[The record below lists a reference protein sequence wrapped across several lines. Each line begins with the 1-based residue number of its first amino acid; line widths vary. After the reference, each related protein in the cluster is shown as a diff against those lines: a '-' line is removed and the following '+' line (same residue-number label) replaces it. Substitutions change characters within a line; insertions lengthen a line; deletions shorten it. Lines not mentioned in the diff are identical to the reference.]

1 MSKAFDPYHS
11 WLGIPP
17 SEQPPD
23 HYRLLGVP
31 RYEKDADVI
40 EHAADRQMSY
50 LRTFRS
56 VKHVNAA
63 QKLLNE
69 VATAKVTLLN
79 PTKRTA
85 YDAELAKRYPPVAE
99 AAPDSPTPAA
109 FEQYELLDQLST
121 SRTGQVFKAR
131 HQTMGRVVALKVL
144 SREAVA
150 SEQLVERFVRKVKI
164 LARMSHPNLVAAF
177 EAGRRAGTYYLA
189 MEYVDGNDLREIL
202 KQRGKL
208 PVDEA
213 VTYIIQAAAGLGY
226 AHSHGVFHRNVKPS
240 NLLVDKQGV
249 VKVVGLGMAHVEASD
264 LVSENSLG
272 GELTAQGQVM
282 GTYDFMA
289 PEQAVDA
296 SSIDARADIY
306 SLGCTLHA
314 LLTGRAP
321 YPGKSPMQQVMAHRS
336 HPIPSLRTLRADVP
350 ESVDTVFRKM
360 MAKRPEDR
368 QQSMAEVIEELD
380 WALAPDQPL
389 ERAAAAEPAV
399 EPQPAP
405 APAAA
410 PARPAASA
418 ASKQASGPAWAS
430 RVMPFAALGVLTTVI
445 IVAWLAMSARR
456 EAEVARKPA
465 RAKPAEATLTFDWP
479 AEERAR
485 ARLEIDGLR
494 VPLPDI
500 GPVEHRVAPG
510 ERKIVAT
517 RPSYEPF
524 EQTVSVGLGE
534 KVKVALLWRPL
545 PASASAPSE
554 PTPKPAGQS
563 EPAVAASPTPVEPE
577 KPTTPASATPSMP
590 AETPPAASSPT
601 TEPVTSTTPSDG
613 AKPAVPDG
621 SAQKQAEKLIRD
633 TFKEDFDRATA
644 PAEKLAL
651 AKKLLEQS
659 ATTTAGPDAQ
669 YVFARMA
676 GELAV
681 DAGDR
686 ETAWAAA
693 DRMSE
698 THNVDRLAMKA
709 AVLALLAKAA
719 RSPAQHKTLSSQA
732 LELMDQALEQN
743 DFNVAA
749 SAGKVAVS
757 EAGRAR
763 DKDSVQQARA
773 RTREL
778 EQAMKAFAQVE
789 EATVTLK
796 QKPDDPEAN
805 RTVGRY
811 ECFVKGDWE
820 KGLAK
825 LARGPEGPIRS
836 LALSEISDPK
846 RASEQ
851 ITLAD
856 GWWDLAEKEFGAVRK
871 NMQLRAAR
879 WYRIAAPNTSG
890 LVRGKVDKRLKV
902 LAPLLARSM
911 PERYVNK
918 IDGSVLVLVPAGQF
932 LAGEDRF
939 PVELPAYYLGMYE
952 VTNAQYK
959 KFVDATGHAAPRYWD
974 RKEFPPQTADHPVCQ
989 LSWEDA
995 QAYCQWAKLRLPTEL
1010 EWEKGARGVD
1020 GRVYPWGN
1028 NWDAG
1033 RCVSRRLTGGQ
1044 QMAPIASF
1052 PEGRSP
1058 WGLYHMAGNAFEWCD
1073 DWYENRAYDRYRQGD
1088 LVPPRLG
1095 DQRVGRGGSAGQED
1109 PKAFRAF
1116 TRGHRGEQPAWDW
1129 GFRVAWTYDQ

>member
-11 WLGIPP
+11 WLGIPS

-31 RYEKDADVI
+31 RFEKEADVI

-50 LRTFRS
+50 LRTFRA
-56 VKHVNAA
+56 VKYVNAA
-63 QKLLNE
+63 QRLLNE

-79 PTKRTA
+79 PAKRAA
-85 YDAELAKRYPPVAE
+85 YDAELAKRYPPPAVLQESGA
-99 AAPDSPTPAA
+99 PAA
-109 FEQYELLDQLST
+109 FEQYELLDQLSA

-189 MEYVDGNDLREIL
+189 MEYVDGQDLREIL
-202 KQRGKL
+202 KQRGPL

-213 VTYIIQAAAGLGY
+213 VTYTIQAAAGLGY
-226 AHSHGVFHRNVKPS
+226 AHSHGVYHRNVKPS

-249 VKVVGLGMAHVEASD
+249 VKVVGLGMAHVEAGD
-264 LVSENSLG
+264 LVSENTLG

-296 SSIDARADIY
+296 SSVDPRADIY

-336 HPIPSLRTLRADVP
+336 HPIPSLRTVRADVP

-380 WALAPDQPL
+380 WALAPEQPL
-389 ERAAAAEPAV
+389 ERAAVAEPQLEAAL
-399 EPQPAP
+399 AP
-405 APAAA
+405 ASAGL
-410 PARPAASA
+410 ASA
-418 ASKQASGPAWAS
+418 ASRKMASPSLAS
-430 RVMPFAALGVLTTVI
+430 RVMPLVAMGVLTVVV
-445 IVAWLAMSARR
+445 IVAWLAFSASRR
-456 EAEVARKPA
+456 SDEMAKKASRP
-465 RAKPAEATLTFDWP
+465 KPAEAVLMFDWP
-479 AEERAR
+479 VAERAG
-485 ARLEIDGLR
+485 ARLEIDGDR

-500 GPVEHRVAPG
+500 GPVQHRVAPG
-510 ERKIVAT
+510 DRRVVAT
-517 RPSYEPF
+517 RPSYETF
-524 EQTVSVGLGE
+524 EKVVSVGLNE
-534 KVKVALLWRPL
+534 KVNVRLSWQAL
-545 PASASAPSE
+545 PAAASEAS
-554 PTPKPAGQS
+554 PASVEHQPRPRRRS
-563 EPAVAASPTPVEPE
+563 KPAVAESP
-577 KPTTPASATPSMP
+577 AAP
-590 AETPPAASSPT
+590 AERMTVSAS
-601 TEPVTSTTPSDG
+601 VR
-613 AKPAVPDG
+613 PAVPAKTPAATPAPPPEPASNVSTTGDKPTAPDRA
-621 SAQKQAEKLIRD
+621 AQDRAEKLIRE
-633 TFKEDFDRATA
+633 TFQEDFDRATA
-644 PAEKLAL
+644 PAEKLVL
-651 AKKLLEQS
+651 AKKLLEQAAS
-659 ATTTAGPDAQ
+659 TQAGADAQ

-686 ETAWAAA
+686 ETAWAAV
-693 DRMSE
+693 DRLGE
-698 THNVDRLAMKA
+698 THAVERLAMKA
-709 AVLALLAKAA
+709 GVLTSLAKAA
-719 RSPAQHKTLSSQA
+719 RSPAQHKAMSDQSI
-732 LELMDQALEQN
+732 ELMDRALEEN
-743 DFNVAA
+743 NFAVAGVL
-749 SAGKVAVS
+749 GKLAVS
-757 EAGRAR
+757 AAGRAR
-763 DKDSVQQARA
+763 DKDAVQQART

-778 EQAMKAFAQVE
+778 EQATKAFAQIE
-789 EATVTLK
+789 EAAAALQ

-820 KGLAK
+820 RGLAK
-825 LARGPEGPIRS
+825 LARGPEGPIRT
-836 LALSEISDPK
+836 LALLEISDPK
-846 RASEQ
+846 RVSEQ

-856 GWWDLAEKEFGAVRK
+856 GWWDLAEKEFGGMRK
-871 NMQLRAAR
+871 NMQIRAAR

-890 LVRGKVDKRLKV
+890 LVRGKVDKRLK
-902 LAPLLARSM
+902 LIAPVLARSM

-918 IDGSVLVLVPAGQF
+918 IDGSVLVLIPAGQF
-932 LAGEDRF
+932 LAGDDRF
-939 PVELPAYYLGMYE
+939 PVELPAYYLGLHE

-959 KFVDATGHAAPRYWD
+959 RFVDATGHNPPRHWE
-974 RKEFPPQTADHPVCQ
+974 RKEFPPQTADHPVCHVT
-989 LSWEDA
+989 WDDA
-995 QAYCQWAKLRLPTEL
+995 RAYCQWAKLRLPTEL

-1033 RCVSRRLTGGQ
+1033 RCVSRRLSGGQ
-1044 QMAPIASF
+1044 QTAPVTSF
-1052 PEGRSP
+1052 PEGHSP
-1058 WGLYHMAGNAFEWCD
+1058 WGLFHMAGNVFEWCD
-1073 DWYENRAYDRYRQGD
+1073 DWYEDRAYARYRQGD
-1088 LVPPRLG
+1088 LTPPRLG
-1095 DQRVGRGGSAGQED
+1095 DEHVGRGGSAGVED
-1109 PKAFRAF
+1109 TKIFRLW
-1116 TRGHRGEQPAWDW
+1116 TRGHRGSQPAWDW
-1129 GFRVAWTYDQ
+1129 GFRVAYTYDQ